1 MVNKKFYKGFCKT
14 LSAALALAGALLSP
28 VALAQQGGG
37 LSFDQAIGIAIESD
51 PWLDGSRHTEAALA
65 DEALAAAQLPDP
77 KFSVTAANFPTD
89 TFDFGQEAMTQL
101 AVGVSQLFP
110 RGDTRALARRQ
121 KELLASGEPLMREDR
136 RARVAATVAGL
147 WLDTFAA
154 RESIRLIEDDRSL
167 FEELV
172 DAAVAGYRSA
182 HGRARQ
188 SDVIRAQLELTR
200 LDDRLTTLRQRQEST
215 QRRLS
220 EWVGDAAA
228 APPSGPLP
236 ALEPAAPLDGT
247 PPDWYGHLRE
257 HPAVQALDRR
267 IDAVA
272 TGVDLARQKY
282 KPEWA
287 LKGAYGLRGTDPMG
301 NDRPDLA
308 TVGVSFDLPLFTG
321 KRQDREL
328 SAAVERTAASET
340 ERSLLLRQ
348 MLAQLQSART
358 DLERL
363 DERLAL
369 YRRQLL
375 PQMREQA
382 EAALAA
388 YNNDDGDFAEAVRA
402 RIAELNAKIDALDIE
417 TERLKTIAR
426 LNYLLA
432 RVPAEREDMSK

>member
-1 MVNKKFYKGFCKT
+1 MFFKAFP
-14 LSAALALAGALLSP
+14 AALALTGALFCP
-28 VALAQQGGG
+28 AGLAQSGGG
-37 LSFDQAIGIAIESD
+37 LSFGQAIEIAIESD
-51 PWLDGSRHTEAALA
+51 PWLDGSRHTEAALE
-65 DEALAAAQLPDP
+65 DEAVAAAQLPDP
-77 KFSVTAANFPTD
+77 KVKVTAANFPTD
-89 TFDFGQEAMTQL
+89 TFDFGQEAMTQF
-101 AVGVSQLFP
+101 AVDVSQMFP
-110 RGDTRALARRQ
+110 RGDSRALARRQ
-121 KELLASGEPLMREDR
+121 KELLASGQPLMRADR

-147 WLDTFAA
+147 WLDAFAA
-154 RESIRLIEDDRSL
+154 RESIRLIEGDRSL

-200 LDDRLTTLRQRQEST
+200 LDDRLTALRQRQEST

-220 EWVGDAAA
+220 EWVGDAN
-228 APPSGPLP
+228 PVPTGPLP
-236 ALEPAAPLDGT
+236 ALAPTAPPAGGT
-247 PPDWYGHLRE
+247 GQLRE
-257 HPAVQALDRR
+257 HPAVLALERR

-287 LKGAYGLRGTDPMG
+287 LNAGYGLRGTDPMG
-301 NDRPDLA
+301 NDRPDLL
-308 TVGVSFDLPLFTG
+308 TVGVSFDLPLFTA

-328 SAAVERTAASET
+328 SAAVARSEAIET

-348 MLAQLQSART
+348 MLSKLESARA
-358 DLERL
+358 DLRRL
-363 DERLAL
+363 DERVAL

-402 RIAELNAKIDALDIE
+402 RIAELNAKIDFLDIE

-432 RVPAEREDMSK
+432 RAPAEPEGMSK

>member
-1 MVNKKFYKGFCKT
+1 MFFKAFP
-14 LSAALALAGALLSP
+14 AALALTGALFCP
-28 VALAQQGGG
+28 AGLAQSGGG
-37 LSFDQAIGIAIESD
+37 LSFGQAIEIAIESD

-65 DEALAAAQLPDP
+65 DEAVAAAQLPDP
-77 KFSVTAANFPTD
+77 KVSVTASNFPTD
-89 TFDFGQEAMTQL
+89 TFDFGQEAMTQF
-101 AVGVSQLFP
+101 AVGVNQRFP
-110 RGDTRALARRQ
+110 RGDSRALARRQ
-121 KELLASGEPLMREDR
+121 KELLASGQPLMRADR
-136 RARVAATVAGL
+136 RARVTATVAAL
-147 WLDTFAA
+147 WLDAFAA
-154 RESIRLIEDDRSL
+154 RESIRMIEGDRSL

-200 LDDRLTTLRQRQEST
+200 LDDRLTALRQRQEST

-220 EWVGDAAA
+220 EWVGHSAN
-228 APPSGPLP
+228 PVPTGPLP
-236 ALEPAAPLDGT
+236 ALAPAAPLTGGA
-247 PPDWYGHLRE
+247 DWYGRLRE

-267 IDAVA
+267 LDAVA

-287 LKGAYGLRGTDPMG
+287 LKTGYGFRGTDPMG
-301 NDRPDLA
+301 NDRPDLL

-328 SAAVERTAASET
+328 SAAVQRAAASET

-348 MLAQLQSART
+348 MRSKLESARA
-358 DLERL
+358 DLQRL
-363 DERLAL
+363 NERLAL

-388 YNNDDGDFAEAVRA
+388 YHNDDGDFAEAVRA

-417 TERLKTIAR
+417 TERLKTVAQ

-432 RVPAEREDMSK
+432 RAPAGRAGVSK

>member
-1 MVNKKFYKGFCKT
+1 MFNKRFNERFSKT
-14 LSAALALAGALLSP
+14 LPAALALAGTLLSP
-28 VALAQQGGG
+28 LGAAQPGSG
-37 LSFDQAIGIAIESD
+37 LSFDQAIEVAIASD
-51 PWLDGSRHTEAALA
+51 PWLDGSRHTETALA
-65 DEALAAAQLPDP
+65 DEAVAAAQLPDP
-77 KFSVTAANFPTD
+77 KVRVTAANFPTD
-89 TFDFGQEAMTQL
+89 TFDFGQEAMTQF

-110 RGDTRALARRQ
+110 RGDSRALARRQ
-121 KELLASGEPLMREDR
+121 KELLASGQPLMRADR
-136 RARVAATVAGL
+136 SARVTATVAGL
-147 WLDTFAA
+147 WLDAFAA
-154 RESIRLIEDDRSL
+154 RESIRLIEGDRSL

-182 HGRARQ
+182 QGRARQ

-200 LDDRLTTLRQRQEST
+200 LDDRLTTLRQRQEAT

-220 EWVGDAAA
+220 EWVGDTAN
-228 APPSGPLP
+228 PVPTGPLP
-236 ALEPAAPLDGT
+236 TLEPRTDDAPSNWT
-247 PPDWYGHLRE
+247 RRLRE
-257 HPAVQALDRR
+257 HPAVRALGRR

-287 LKGAYGLRGTDPMG
+287 LNAGYGIRGTDPMG
-301 NDRPDLA
+301 NDRPDLL
-308 TVGVSFDLPLFTG
+308 TVGVSFDLPLFTD

-328 SAAVERTAASET
+328 SAAVQRTAASET

-348 MLAQLQSART
+348 MRSQLQSAQV
-358 DLERL
+358 DLDRQ

-369 YRRQLL
+369 YRQQLL

-388 YNNDDGDFAEAVRA
+388 YNHDDGDFAEAVRA
-402 RIAELNAKIDALDIE
+402 RIAELNAKIEALDIE
-417 TERLKTIAR
+417 TERLKTIAQ

-432 RVPAEREDMSK
+432 RAPAGQGGIPK